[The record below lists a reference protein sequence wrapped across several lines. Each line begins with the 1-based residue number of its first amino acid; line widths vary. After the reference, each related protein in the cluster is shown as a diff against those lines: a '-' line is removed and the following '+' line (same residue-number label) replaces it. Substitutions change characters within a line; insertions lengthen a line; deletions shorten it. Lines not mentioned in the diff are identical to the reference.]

1 MMNDIRRS
9 ILWIIFAFSLI
20 LLWDQWQIHNG
31 RKATFFPTS
40 TPPAATA
47 SAPAGSASAVAG
59 TAVAGAAGAA
69 APAGAVAG

>member
-31 RKATFFPTS
+31 RKATFFPTG
-40 TPPAATA
+40 TPAA
-47 SAPAGSASAVAG
+47 SASGPGQQGAGPAEG
-59 TAVAGAAGAA
+59 TAPVAATMR
-69 APAGAVAG
+69 